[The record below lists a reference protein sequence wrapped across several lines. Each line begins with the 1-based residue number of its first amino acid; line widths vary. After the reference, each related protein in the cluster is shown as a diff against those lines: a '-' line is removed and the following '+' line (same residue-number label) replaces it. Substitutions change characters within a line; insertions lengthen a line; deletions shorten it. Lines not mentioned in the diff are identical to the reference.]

1 MLNDHLAAALCKI
14 LNAERAG
21 KREVMLRQASRLL
34 REVLGIM
41 NHQRY
46 LGSHEELQTHQGSLL
61 KVHLLGNI
69 NRCGV
74 IKPRFST
81 KRTQFEKWEKQYLP
95 AKDFGILIVSTP
107 QGIMTHSEA
116 KEKKTGGKLVMYC
129 Y

>member
-1 MLNDHLAAALCKI
+1 MLNDHLAVALCKI
-14 LNAERAG
+14 MNAERAG

-41 NHQRY
+41 NRQQY
-46 LGSHEELQTHQGSLL
+46 LGSYEELQTHQGNLL

-95 AKDFGILIVSTP
+95 AKDFGILVVSTP

-116 KEKKTGGKLVMYC
+116 KEKKIGGKLVMYC